1 MAWTKEEMDA
11 AQAAYGVG
19 SSLSLGGP
27 AGNPGY
33 SEAAPVY
40 NEQTGKYEGGGTIWV
55 GAPGGDTPENRAIYA
70 ASTGGTVGAFDFL
83 DESPV
88 YSLDGKTQEQRVTAP
103 DPRLS
108 APTSGGGGTA
118 TDAEFYAWL
127 DSPEGREWA
136 AANGYDVPV
145 NPGNKIGEWE
155 PQWTPEW
162 EPTWSPG
169 GNDTSDEDFYIW
181 LDSPEGREWYGR
193 QTLDETGKPIPP
205 NGVPIPP
212 NGVSDADFYTWLNTD
227 AGQDWYDDQNT
238 DTGFDF
244 EAMNDRLSLGGIQ
257 SDPDHVAADAPVF
270 NFETGEYE
278 DGGPN
283 PNYSYDRL
291 TQAQRI
297 AKFAGD
303 QGTNVAPI
311 GENSMIESL
320 RPDLIGYESSS
331 NKDFYQ
337 QQFQDMRT
345 QEASNDFREDNA
357 RALAAKPQS
366 TRGTATDEE
375 FYTWLNTDEGRD
387 WYANDYT
394 PGENANNNFTDP
406 WAWADLPE
414 VQIGTG
420 QPDSLGTQIG
430 LNQNYNW
437 GPGTSNTDI
446 ISSLSGSLG
455 GDALDYLNKNN
466 NLSDAPSF
474 LDQSAFGDYVQN
486 DNPNDSGYG
495 KALNKLYN
503 QVWTPQGTS
512 APGANVP
519 VGYASPLS
527 K

>member
-83 DESPV
+83 D
-88 YSLDGKTQEQRVTAP
+88 
-103 DPRLS
+103 
-108 APTSGGGGTA
+108 
-118 TDAEFYAWL
+118 
-127 DSPEGREWA
+127 
-136 AANGYDVPV
+136 
-145 NPGNKIGEWE
+145 
-155 PQWTPEW
+155 
-162 EPTWSPG
+162 
-169 GNDTSDEDFYIW
+169 
-181 LDSPEGREWYGR
+181 WYGR
-193 QTLDETGKPIPP
+193 QTLDETGK
-205 NGVPIPP
+205 PIPP

-414 VQIGTG
+414 VQMGTG